1 MNRGRRV
8 LRPRCSWWPA
18 AIVVAMLAGTLV
30 WQTAA
35 AVFVANTAN
44 PTNSWTLGYF
54 AFDTATISAWAGTG
68 PAGYSGDG
76 GAGTAAQI
84 NQPAQMALDASG
96 NLYIADIS
104 NNRIRKVTSGGTIST
119 FAGTGTASFSGDG
132 GAATSATLN
141 GPRGV
146 AVDAA
151 GVVYIA
157 DSANNRIRKVTVGGV
172 ISTIAGTGT
181 AGNSGDGGAA
191 TSAQLN
197 TPRGVAVDTSGNIY
211 VADTGSNRI
220 RRITSGGVIS
230 TAAGTGTNSYSGDGG
245 AATSATISGPYD
257 LAVDGSGCVYLADT
271 GNNRIRKF
279 CLAGSIS
286 TVAGTGTASYSGDGG
301 AATAAAVNGPT
312 GVAVDT
318 AGVLY
323 ICDKGNNRVRKVIP
337 TGTIT
342 TIAGTGVGTSTG
354 DGGAATSATLNSPRS
369 LTTSSN
375 HLYVSEQGDNL
386 VRLLT
391 G

>member
-1 MNRGRRV
+1 MCPPRRA
-8 LRPRCSWWPA
+8 RPRGSWWPA
-18 AIVVAMLAGTLV
+18 AIVGAMLAGALV
-30 WQTAA
+30 WQSSA
-35 AVFVANTAN
+35 AVFTANTAN

-54 AFDTATISAWAGTG
+54 AFDAATIDTWAGTG
-68 PAGYSGDG
+68 TAGYSGDG

-84 NQPAQMALDASG
+84 NQPAQMAVDASG
-96 NLYIADIS
+96 NLYIADIN

-146 AVDAA
+146 AIDTS
-151 GVVYIA
+151 GVIYIA
-157 DSANNRIRKVTVGGV
+157 DSANHRIRKVTTGGV

-181 AGNSGDGGAA
+181 AGYSGDGGAA

-197 TPRGVAVDTSGNIY
+197 TPRGLAVDASGNIY
-211 VADTGSNRI
+211 VADTSNNRI
-220 RRITSGGVIS
+220 RRISSGGVIS
-230 TAAGTGTNSYSGDGG
+230 TVAGTGTASYSGDGG
-245 AATSATISGPYD
+245 AATSATINGPYD
-257 LAVDGSGCVYLADT
+257 IALDGSGCVYLADT
-271 GNNRIRKF
+271 NNNRIRKF

-301 AATAAAVNGPT
+301 AATSATLNGPT
-312 GVAVDT
+312 GVALDT

-323 ICDKGNNRVRKVIP
+323 ISDFANNRLRKIKP

-342 TIAGTGVGTSTG
+342 TIAGTGAATSTG
-354 DGGAATSATLNSPRS
+354 DGGPATSATIYAPRS
-369 LTTSSN
+369 LVISSN
-375 HLYVSEQGDNL
+375 HLYVAEQGNNFIR
-386 VRLLT
+386 VLT